1 MTVHANISSTRL
13 RFATYTLAGHR
24 PHIIHGSIHA
34 AIVTEPDDS
43 LMASKPALATRKK
56 FSPSCFDRTCAPLPS
71 HLERYQTSPPSKSFP
86 ALQPCISSP
95 PPPPPSFPL
104 VHPQVVVGSNAGAP
118 QAIVTANPTV
128 SLYTRVAI
136 TTVLTLRQLHLAT
149 RNSCPS
155 PCLQHSLLAWCH
167 TVLLSSAVSGLDL
180 QLTLG
185 LSRLV

>member
-1 MTVHANISSTRL
+1 MTHSWQANLHLQQEKNLARL
-13 RFATYTLAGHR
+13 VLT
-24 PHIIHGSIHA
+24 
-34 AIVTEPDDS
+34 
-43 LMASKPALATRKK
+43 ALARRCPPILSATKLL
-56 FSPSCFDRTCAPLPS
+56 LP
-71 HLERYQTSPPSKSFP
+71 PNPFP
-86 ALQPCISSP
+86 RCNLVSLVH
-95 PPPPPSFPL
+95 PPPSFPL